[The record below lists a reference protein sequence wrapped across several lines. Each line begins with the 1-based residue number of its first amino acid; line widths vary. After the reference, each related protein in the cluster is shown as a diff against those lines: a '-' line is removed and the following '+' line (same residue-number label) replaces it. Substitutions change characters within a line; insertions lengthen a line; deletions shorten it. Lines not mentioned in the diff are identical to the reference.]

1 MLEYAGSW
9 EGAYLLRRGLFLP
22 HELPALMDKNFVA
35 EGMRRLRP
43 LTRLS
48 GMLSPDPH
56 SNNGRICVLESE
68 HYMRNQL
75 LRDADWAG
83 MAHSLEIRTPLVDIA
98 LLRRLAPA
106 IAALKPGIG
115 KAALAASPSI
125 ALPSEIVSR
134 AKTGFGVPTRAWM
147 AAAARTHGEDL
158 DETKGLTSRR
168 WSRKVLE
175 SFVPAVG
182 TSQAG
187 AAAL

>member
-9 EGAYLLRRGLFLP
+9 EGVYLLRRGLFLP
-22 HELPALMDKNFVA
+22 HELPALLDRDFVA

-43 LTRLS
+43 LTQLS
-48 GMLSPDPH
+48 KTLSPDPH
-56 SNNGRICVLESE
+56 SSNGRVCVLESE

-83 MAHSLEIRTPLVDIA
+83 MAHSVEIRTPLVDIA

-106 IAALKPGIG
+106 IAALKPGMG
-115 KAALAASPSI
+115 KAALAAAPAI
-125 ALPSEIVSR
+125 ALPSAVVSR

-147 AAAARTHGEDL
+147 ASAARSNQEGALEP
-158 DETKGLTSRR
+158 KGLTSRR

-175 SFVPAVG
+175 TFTPTNAI
-182 TSQAG
+182 
-187 AAAL
+187 AL